1 MTSEIIY
8 RRGDVVYANLPI
20 VTGSG
25 HKRRPAVVISS
36 DEYNAELRQVI
47 VSGTT
52 RIAEVIPFGHCL
64 LIDWESAGFHR
75 PSAVTPWPATVRKDK
90 ILGRYGQVSARD
102 LAAIDD
108 SLILILGLEARMG
121 LNPDLLGLDS

>member
-1 MTSEIIY
+1 MTSRMTSEIIY
-8 RRGDVVYANLPI
+8 RRGEVVYANLPI

-25 HKRRPAVVISS
+25 HKRRPAVIISS
-36 DEYNAELRQVI
+36 DEYNAELHQVI

-52 RIAEVIPFGHCL
+52 RIADFLPFGHCRL
-64 LIDWESAGFHR
+64 TDWESAGFHR

-90 ILGRYGQVSARD
+90 LLGRYGQVSDRD

-108 SLILILGLEARMG
+108 SLRFILR